1 MLEDSGKG
9 GTKAIQQVVA
19 GQGPFGGR
27 SRENESAI
35 SAFDQVSCEV
45 EVYQREIMNY
55 MILKAQALIERE
67 TFALARA
74 FEVNG
79 KRLEVLIAP
88 QQQFA
93 STFDAA

>member
-1 MLEDSGKG
+1 M
-9 GTKAIQQVVA
+9 
-19 GQGPFGGR
+19 
-27 SRENESAI
+27 
-35 SAFDQVSCEV
+35 AFDQVSCEV

-55 MILKAQALIERE
+55 MILKAQSLIERE
-67 TFALARA
+67 THALARA

-93 STFDAA
+93 STFDAAQDKKNHLDIVQKVEPVQKMLT